1 MKLFDIVKA
10 LAGVM
15 PNVAFA
21 FEVLP
26 DPDGEWDGDAPDPR
40 DVGMVALIVDVKAG
54 AIINGQLVET
64 TQSIGNCY
72 AYPGEGPEAVAGD
85 YLPQLMEAALAELSF
100 HPWVNQEQV
109 SKGREW
115 LLAFMRKRYEE
126 EMA

>member
-40 DVGMVALIVDVKAG
+40 LVGMEALIVDVKAG
-54 AIINGQLVET
+54 TIINGQLVQVT
-64 TQSIGNCY
+64 KSICNCY
-72 AYPGEGPEAVAGD
+72 AYPGDGPDAVAGD
-85 YLPQLMEAALAELSF
+85 YLPQLMEEALAELSF

-109 SKGREW
+109 SKGRAW
-115 LLAFMRKRYEE
+115 LLAHMRKRYEE